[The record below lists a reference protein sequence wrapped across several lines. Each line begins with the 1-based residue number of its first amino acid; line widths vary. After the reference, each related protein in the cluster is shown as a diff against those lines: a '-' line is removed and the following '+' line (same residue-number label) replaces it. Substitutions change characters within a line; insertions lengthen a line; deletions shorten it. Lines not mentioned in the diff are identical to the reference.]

1 MVGDKPGLGYNE
13 LKCRLNLFD
22 FKDQSNR
29 GLLCWLLLI
38 LNALSWDPMWA
49 LLNFWSLTIS
59 EGMTTMGYYRAIKL
73 RSA

>member
-1 MVGDKPGLGYNE
+1 MVGDKPGLGCNE

-59 EGMTTMGYYRAIKL
+59 EGMTTMGYYRGIKL